1 MRRKTYID
9 PKKLLTELD
18 DGRLPGVL
26 FPIGGGRCRR
36 DFGGG
41 EQPEVDSPR
50 YLIARQQALTP
61 SCACRQTCRL
71 ETCRPE
77 P

>member
-41 EQPEVDSPR
+41 E
-50 YLIARQQALTP
+50 LA
-61 SCACRQTCRL
+61 
-71 ETCRPE
+71 
-77 P
+77 